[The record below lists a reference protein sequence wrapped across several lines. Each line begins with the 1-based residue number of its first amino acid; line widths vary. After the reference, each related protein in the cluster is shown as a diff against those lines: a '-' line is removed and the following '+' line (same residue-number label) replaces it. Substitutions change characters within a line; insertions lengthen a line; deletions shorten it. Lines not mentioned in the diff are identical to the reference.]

1 MHFKVSAFF
10 FAMKKIK
17 VLGMNSEM
25 DQCRIAATQSQL
37 KPHCKKEGTTYCRAR
52 HSANDLYQDQ

>member
-1 MHFKVSAFF
+1 
-10 FAMKKIK
+10 MKKIK